1 MSSISLFCI
10 PYSGGSASIYYKW
23 RMELLKNVNLVPLE
37 PAGRGARIRQPL
49 CRSMEDAIEDL
60 YQQFITRYDGGEYA
74 IFGHSLGGLMAFE
87 LVHYILQQGH
97 KMPTVIFFSGSRP
110 PDRTHDD
117 EILHTLPDS
126 EFMQEIAKLGGMS
139 GDVFRNKELM
149 DIFTPIIKND
159 YRLFE
164 QYNYQTKARL
174 LSCPV
179 VLLHGDADSL
189 VALEELPHWEK
200 FSDKETKTIIFSQAD
215 HFFIDKKYKEVVNIV
230 NQTLIQVT
238 KTE

>member
-60 YQQFITRYDGGEYA
+60 YQQFITRYDGGDYA

-117 EILHTLPDS
+117 EILHTLPDY
-126 EFMQEIAKLGGMS
+126 EFIQEIAKLGGMS
-139 GDVFRNKELM
+139 GEVFRNKELM

-200 FSDKETKTIIFSQAD
+200 FSDKETKTIIFPQAD